1 MRACVRDDSHAGHC
15 STIGAAGF
23 SSPTGAPSPVPTKV
37 PTAVPTAAPTAGPT
51 AVPTAVPMLD
61 DIREA
66 VATLEET
73 ERTARRVLGGTHPDT
88 ASIEEDLQ
96 KARAVLRAR
105 ETPPPG
111 SA

>member
-1 MRACVRDDSHAGHC
+1 MKTTTLDHLEEAKSLLRKMIPVARRFLRDSNDITIMMRSMYAEALYKADDA
-15 STIGAAGF
+15 
-23 SSPTGAPSPVPTKV
+23 
-37 PTAVPTAAPTAGPT
+37 
-51 AVPTAVPMLD
+51 MLD